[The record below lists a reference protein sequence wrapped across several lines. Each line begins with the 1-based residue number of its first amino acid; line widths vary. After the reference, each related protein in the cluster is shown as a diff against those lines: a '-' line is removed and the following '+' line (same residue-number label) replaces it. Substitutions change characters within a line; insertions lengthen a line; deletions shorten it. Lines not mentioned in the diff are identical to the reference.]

1 MEDAYNVCV
10 SDFGLAKM
18 IEMNGPAELS
28 DPEAKYE
35 LESNVPVPA
44 KWYAPECLTEQRYSH
59 KSDVWSY
66 GITMYE
72 ILTFCKKTPYE
83 EEIPPSGSGYK

>member
-18 IEMNGPAELS
+18 IEMNESAEMTNQDS
-28 DPEAKYE
+28 KYE
-35 LESNVPVPA
+35 LENTLQFPF

-72 ILTFCKKTPYE
+72 ILNFCSKTPYS
-83 EEIPPSGSGYK
+83 EEIPPSVLD

>member
-18 IEMNGPAELS
+18 IEMNESAEMS
-28 DPEAKYE
+28 NQDSKYE
-35 LESNVPVPA
+35 LENTLQVPC

-72 ILTFCKKTPYE
+72 ILTFCSKSPYS
-83 EEIPPSGSGYK
+83 EEIPPSVLD